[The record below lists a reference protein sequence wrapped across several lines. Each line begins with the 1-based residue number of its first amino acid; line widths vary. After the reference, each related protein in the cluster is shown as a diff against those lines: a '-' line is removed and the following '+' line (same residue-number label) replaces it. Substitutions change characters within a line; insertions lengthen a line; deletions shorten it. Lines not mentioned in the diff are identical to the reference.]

1 MRHQRNLSCIGIIIS
16 IFFISTRNAI
26 ASQAPPKANNDIS
39 QKTYSQKESIGNTDS
54 GSYILGPG
62 DSVLIDIK
70 GIHEYSG
77 IFNINADGTL
87 YLPRLRSLPVEGK
100 TINELR
106 EELTEKYAVFII
118 NPEIYVSTIRYRSVR
133 VYVGGEVHRPGFY
146 YLNLPQKVSLQSKAY
161 VPLSQ
166 DLAEGPNKYI
176 NPVSTQLR
184 GTALGG
190 PNIEIQPTSLH
201 FPTVFDALKKAGG
214 VTPFSK
220 LEDVKV
226 TRKLPKSSGGRI
238 KTSLNFLGLITEGN
252 ESQNI
257 RLFDGDNVYVSRSEV
272 ELREQII
279 QAGRSNL
286 SPDFIQVYVSG
297 RIKEP
302 GAKVLPQGST
312 LRQAIAS
319 AGGPKLF
326 SGKVEF
332 IRFNRDGSTDK
343 RVIFSQQI
351 TNAKE
356 GSSANPVLMAGD
368 IVRVNETILS
378 ATLGAANEFAIPS
391 LGIYSLYSIFNQ

>member
-1 MRHQRNLSCIGIIIS
+1 MRHQLNFSCIGIIIS
-16 IFFISTRNAI
+16 IFFISTDNVI
-26 ASQAPPKANNDIS
+26 SSQVLPEPDNEVSLK
-39 QKTYSQKESIGNTDS
+39 KYSQEKNLGNTNS

-62 DSVLIDIK
+62 DSVLIDIED
-70 GIHEYSG
+70 IHEYSG

-87 YLPRLRSLPVEGK
+87 YLPRLRSIIVEGK

-106 EELTEKYAVFII
+106 DELQEKYSEFII
-118 NPEIYVSTIRYRSVR
+118 NPEIYVSSTRYRAVR
-133 VYVGGEVHRPGFY
+133 VYVGGEVQRPGFY
-146 YLNLPQKVSLQSKAY
+146 YLNLPQQASLESKAY
-161 VPLSQ
+161 FSLSK
-166 DLAEGPNKYI
+166 DLTEGPTKYI
-176 NPVSTQLR
+176 NPVSSQLR
-184 GTALGG
+184 GTAVGG
-190 PNIEIQPTSLH
+190 PEIEMQPASLH
-201 FPTVFDALKKAGG
+201 FPTVFDALKRAGG

-238 KTSLNFLGLITEGN
+238 KTSLDFLGLIMDGN

-257 RLFDGDNVYVSRSEV
+257 RLFDGDNIYVSRSEV

-286 SPDFIQVYVSG
+286 SPDFIQVYVTG

-312 LRQAIAS
+312 LRQALAS
-319 AGGPKLF
+319 AGGPKLL

-332 IRFNRDGSTDK
+332 VRFNRDGSTDK

-351 TNAKE
+351 TSAKV
-356 GSSANPVLMAGD
+356 GSSANPILMAGD

-378 ATLGAANEFAIPS
+378 ATLGAASEFVAPT
-391 LGIYSLYSIFNQ
+391 LGVYSFYSLFNQ

>member
-1 MRHQRNLSCIGIIIS
+1 MRHQRNLSYIGLIIS
-16 IFFISTRNAI
+16 IFFISTRNAT
-26 ASQAPPKANNDIS
+26 ASQVDTEIS
-39 QKTYSQKESIGNTDS
+39 QKTYLQNAALGNTLP
-54 GSYILGPG
+54 GTYILGPG
-62 DSVLIDIK
+62 DSILIDIK
-70 GIHEYSG
+70 DIHEYSG

-87 YLPRLRSLPVEGK
+87 YLPRLRSISVEGK
-100 TINELR
+100 TINEVKD
-106 EELTEKYAVFII
+106 ELTEKYSEFII
-118 NPEIYVSTIRYRSVR
+118 NPEIYVSTTRYRAVR

-146 YLNLPQKVSLQSKAY
+146 YLNLPQKASLESKAY
-161 VPLSQ
+161 TPLSK
-166 DLAEGPNKYI
+166 DLSEGPTQYI
-176 NPVSTQLR
+176 NPVSSQLK

-190 PNIEIQPTSLH
+190 PDIEIQPTSLH
-201 FPTVFDALKKAGG
+201 FPTVFDALKRAGG

-238 KTSLNFLGLITEGN
+238 KTSLNFLGLIMEGN

-257 RLFDGDNVYVSRSEV
+257 RLFDGDNVYVSRSEI

-312 LRQAIAS
+312 LKQAIAS

-332 IRFNRDGSTDK
+332 VRFNRDGSTDK
-343 RVIFSQQI
+343 RVIFSQQVA
-351 TNAKE
+351 NAKE

-378 ATLGAANEFAIPS
+378 ATLGAANEFAVPT